1 MQVKSAAE
9 PLACGCSQAVQ
20 SFVPL
25 ATMNASGQSKKLHD
39 KVGNDRDVA
48 ELDVAVTYTAAIRGV
63 LLWQTLKS
71 ECCDVQPVPQ
81 RSLLMLL
88 LLQAM

>member
-1 MQVKSAAE
+1 MQVKPAAE
-9 PLACGCSQAVQ
+9 PLACGCPQVVQ

-25 ATMNASGQSKKLHD
+25 ATMTASGQSTKPHD
-39 KVGNDRDVA
+39 KLETDSDAA

-71 ECCDVQPVPQ
+71 ECCDI
-81 RSLLMLL
+81 
-88 LLQAM
+88 